1 MKVLGTFDS
10 LHDAEH
16 LRDRLLKC
24 GVETHV
30 EGKHAASA
38 GVYIPTSIRVV
49 LLDERQFEVA
59 KALVRRLDGNNESS
73 RQSTWSAVV
82 AAGGDRVV
90 IGAVTVAFSLLVC
103 WLLSSVL

>member
-1 MKVLGTFDS
+1 MKVLSTFDS
-10 LHDAEH
+10 LHDAED

-49 LLDERQFEVA
+49 LLDERKFEVA

-73 RQSTWSAVV
+73 RRSTRTAVV
-82 AAGGDRVV
+82 AAGADRLV
-90 IGAVTVAFSLLVC
+90 IGGVTVALSLLVW